1 MPLIPC
7 VSVII
12 NIYLMMQLDV
22 YTWVRF
28 IVWLIVGEL
37 MGRNVTSRCD
47 LGGFCAGFAIYFLY
61 GIKNSEERIKNL
73 MKERGKRPSSAATA
87 SVHSEKK
94 EDDTQRETTKF

>member
-1 MPLIPC
+1 
-7 VSVII
+7 
-12 NIYLMMQLDV
+12 MMQLDV

-28 IVWLIVGEL
+28 IVWLIIGEL
-37 MGRNVTSRCD
+37 MCKNVISRCD
-47 LGGFCAGFAIYFLY
+47 LGVFFCVCAGFAIYFLY